1 MASAF
6 CVLSKKSFLH
16 FKFINFLLYVFL
28 SFISLSFMQLKFYYQ
43 KFNFSYTK
51 TKVLYLQLLCQGL
64 RITFILITYP
74 TFLFM
79 KEIQH
84 CLLSDAPFIRHHLF
98 PWNSFDTLL
107 KIQLTIYMCSLF
119 FPINL
124 FPILTPIPHYLDY
137 CSSISIQK
145 SSISPLTFFLCVN
158 YFVCPFFLHVH
169 MHFSIRL
176 SMFTI
181 GFQWNLYEPIT

>member
-84 CLLSDAPFIRHHLF
+84 CQLSDAPFIRHHLF

-107 KIQLTIYMCSLF
+107 KIQLTIYMWVSCILCSFPSIYSLF
-119 FPINL
+119 L
-124 FPILTPIPHYLDY
+124 HQYHTIL
-137 CSSISIQK
+137 
-145 SSISPLTFFLCVN
+145 
-158 YFVCPFFLHVH
+158 
-169 MHFSIRL
+169 
-176 SMFTI
+176 
-181 GFQWNLYEPIT
+181 ITVVL